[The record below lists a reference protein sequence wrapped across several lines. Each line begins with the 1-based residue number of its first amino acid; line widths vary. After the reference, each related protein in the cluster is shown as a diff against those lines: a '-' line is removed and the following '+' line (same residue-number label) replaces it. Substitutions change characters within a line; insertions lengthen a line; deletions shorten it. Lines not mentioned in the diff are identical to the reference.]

1 MSELPPNVIFS
12 MEFLKETVPSLIA
25 EDLEGAVH
33 EADDLIDR
41 LLISIV
47 ANKVSPAAQLVA
59 LWSILHVLTV
69 TYADQL
75 GYPIPDEVR
84 ALTTPHLLTPESAD
98 ESFRQMYGIGE

>member
-41 LLISIV
+41 LLPIV
-47 ANKVSPAAQLVA
+47 ADQVSPAARLVA

-84 ALTTPHLLTPESAD
+84 ALTTPHLLTPEFAD